1 MSPANRPYNPFSG
14 ASLDRRS
21 ESRRNSDWIEA
32 ARAES
37 DTLFVAGHGTL
48 QLVSRHAGPEIA
60 FLRGSHPLVARA
72 TEADMVQLGWHGGQ
86 RCVLVEALAEASEL
100 PPGTAFEEL
109 RPLLPELRPDE
120 AALLAYAR
128 ALLIWRARHRHCG
141 VCGAPTAPRS
151 AGHSMRCTSS
161 ECGEEFFPRIDPA
174 IIVLVTAGDHVLL
187 GRQQAWPRG
196 RYSAL
201 AGFVEPGESLEDT
214 VAREVFEET
223 GVRIERATYIASQ
236 PWPFPS
242 SLMLGFHAT
251 AGRDPVRLLDSELE
265 DARWFA
271 AAEIESMP
279 GLLPPRFTIARRL
292 MESWFDE
299 AVGHPLPPHL

>member
-1 MSPANRPYNPFSG
+1 MSPENRPYNPFSG

-21 ESRRNSDWIEA
+21 ESRQESDWIEA
-32 ARAES
+32 ARAEA
-37 DTLFVAGHGTL
+37 DTLFIAGRGTL
-48 QLVSRHAGPEIA
+48 QLVARGPGAEIA
-60 FLRGSHPLVARA
+60 FLRGNHPLVAHA
-72 TEADMVQLGWHGGQ
+72 AAADLVLLGWHGGQ
-86 RCVLVEALAEASEL
+86 RCVLVETLAEAPEL

-109 RPLLPELRPDE
+109 RPLLPELPAEE
-120 AALLAYAR
+120 AGLLAYAR
-128 ALLIWRARHRHCG
+128 ALLVWRARHRHCG

-151 AGHSMRCTSS
+151 AGHVMRCTST

-174 IIVLVTAGDHVLL
+174 IIVLVTAGDHALL
-187 GRQQAWPRG
+187 GRQKSWPRG

-214 VAREVFEET
+214 VAREVLEET
-223 GVRIERATYIASQ
+223 GVPIQRASYFASQ

-251 AGRDPVRLLDSELE
+251 AERAPIRLDSELE

-271 AAEIESMP
+271 AAEIERMP
-279 GLLPPRFTIARRL
+279 GLLPQRYTIARRL

-299 AVGHPLPPHL
+299 AVGRPLPPHL